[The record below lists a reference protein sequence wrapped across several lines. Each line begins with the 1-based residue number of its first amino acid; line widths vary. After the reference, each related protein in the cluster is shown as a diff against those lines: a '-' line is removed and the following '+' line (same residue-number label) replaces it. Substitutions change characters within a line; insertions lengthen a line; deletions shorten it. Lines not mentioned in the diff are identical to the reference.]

1 MKTLDDDSQ
10 VFPCDVSKNGKP
22 RRIYTTRVPLKLI
35 SAITPFNHPMNQ
47 VVHKIAPAIA
57 TNNTVVLKPS
67 EKTPLSA
74 YYFAQLAL
82 DCGLPAN
89 MLNVINGEDIQATA
103 EMMTVHPD
111 ITMVSFTG
119 SSEIGKIIAKKAG
132 YKKIILELGGSSALL
147 VLKDADIDEAVTVTM
162 AGTFKNSAQRCT
174 AIRRILVHHSIA
186 DKYAEKLATAVKA
199 LKYGDPYNAGN
210 DMGTIINEASAI
222 EIEKRV
228 QNSIDNGAVC
238 LTGHKRNGAIYAPTV
253 LDHVKNNL
261 ELVAKETF
269 GPVAPIIRFETLD
282 EAIKI
287 ANDTPYGLSGGVVSN
302 HWPSIQRVINELDTG
317 TINVNEAPSYRL
329 EWTPF
334 GGVKDSGLGYKEG
347 VIETMK
353 GPATTT
359 DTVKYAQAVPDICP
373 REKEFGDLMEFCA
386 AEITKFVGD
395 TKNFATVFFGG
406 SGTATVEAILS
417 SVVPE
422 GGKILIIDNGA
433 YGKRMCQITAI
444 YKIDTVV
451 FKASSIEP
459 IDLKALEK
467 TIQQHKDLT
476 HLAMI
481 HHETTTGLLNDIGAV
496 GLICKKYELSFIVD
510 SMSGFAAI
518 PVDMAAMNI
527 DYLAASSNKNI
538 QGMAG
543 IGFAICN
550 KKALGKTKNIA
561 PRNLYLNLYAQY
573 EYFERTHQTRFTPP
587 VQTFYALKQAILETQ
602 KETIEKRYERN
613 FANRRFYANGNQ

>member
-1 MKTLDDDSQ
+1 MADFSIINKKQFNSEGLIEFGSIIGGRQVKNGKWIDVTNPYTHKKVGRVAAIDTTTLNKVLKDTYKTRIKLTRYERYNILNKIADAFEERIDEVSQMITDETGLCLKDTRYEASRSSDVLRFSAMKTLDDDSQ

-89 MLNVINGEDIQATA
+89 MLNVINGEDIDATA

-119 SSEIGKIIAKKAG
+119 SSEIGKIIAQKSG
-132 YKKIILELGGSSALL
+132 YKKVILELGGSSALL
-147 VLKDADIDEAVTVTM
+147 VLKDADIDEAVAVTM

-174 AIRRILVHHSIA
+174 AVRRILVHHSIA
-186 DKYAEKLATAVKA
+186 DKYAEKLASAVKA
-199 LKYGDPYNAGN
+199 LKYGDPYNAEN
-210 DMGTIINEASAI
+210 DMGTVINEASAV
-222 EIEKRV
+222 EMEKRV
-228 QNSIDNGAVC
+228 QASINSGAVC
-238 LTGHKRNGAIYAPTV
+238 LAGHKRDGALYAPTV
-253 LDHVKNNL
+253 LDHVKNDF
-261 ELVAKETF
+261 EVVAKETF

-282 EAIKI
+282 EAIEI

-353 GPATTT
+353 GYTY
-359 DTVKYAQAVPDICP
+359 VKTYSLPWD
-373 REKEFGDLMEFCA
+373 
-386 AEITKFVGD
+386 
-395 TKNFATVFFGG
+395 
-406 SGTATVEAILS
+406 EA
-417 SVVPE
+417 
-422 GGKILIIDNGA
+422 
-433 YGKRMCQITAI
+433 
-444 YKIDTVV
+444 
-451 FKASSIEP
+451 
-459 IDLKALEK
+459 
-467 TIQQHKDLT
+467 
-476 HLAMI
+476 
-481 HHETTTGLLNDIGAV
+481 
-496 GLICKKYELSFIVD
+496 
-510 SMSGFAAI
+510 
-518 PVDMAAMNI
+518 
-527 DYLAASSNKNI
+527 
-538 QGMAG
+538 
-543 IGFAICN
+543 
-550 KKALGKTKNIA
+550 
-561 PRNLYLNLYAQY
+561 
-573 EYFERTHQTRFTPP
+573 
-587 VQTFYALKQAILETQ
+587 
-602 KETIEKRYERN
+602 
-613 FANRRFYANGNQ
+613 